1 MSKTIKIDPI
11 TRIEGHMAIEVLV
24 DGGVVKEAKSAGT
37 LFRGFEIILQGR
49 DPRDANRLTQRIC
62 G

>member
-24 DGGVVKEAKSAGT
+24 DGGVVKEAISMMRSA
-37 LFRGFEIILQGR
+37 
-49 DPRDANRLTQRIC
+49 
-62 G
+62 